1 MEDGSWPWLNVGRES
16 DPLVRNR
23 YRMIPWPITRI
34 GMNSLV
40 AFLTASKPMRARR
53 VMMMASPMAT
63 GMNGMVYGVT
73 FSAMEMMTKVPP
85 MVWTLNQ

>member
-1 MEDGSWPWLNVGRES
+1 
-16 DPLVRNR
+16 
-23 YRMIPWPITRI
+23 
-34 GMNSLV
+34 MNSLV

-63 GMNGMVYGVT
+63 GTNGMVYGVT
-73 FSAMEMMTKVPP
+73 FSTMEMMTKVPP